1 MKRFKLALKH
11 IVNCGEEHLEECL
24 ALIKDQRLY
33 LDALPMFNPGSN
45 GHTKLCQSYG
55 DYLLTKKYFEDA
67 ALIYEAG
74 GLYIEAVSAWE
85 QSTNWSLCL
94 ALAKSV
100 IKPPN
105 DFTNLCKRLVEKL
118 KDSHRHKEAAEI
130 LIEYLNDPEEAVVS
144 LIEGHDWFGALRL
157 IELYK
162 RPDLIETNFQPS
174 LSEYTEEIIVAIDK
188 KTSTFNEYLK
198 RLKDVVEMKQ
208 KLAQGDVEEVDINI
222 EDVDLY
228 SDITSQAGSLGQSMI
243 SKIKSNPGSLKTRVT
258 NRSKSS
264 RGRKKQE
271 LKKYSTK
278 EGSKFEDLGLMAA
291 LHDLISQTYKYTFS
305 DVGQLIRILY
315 KFAFIEKAK
324 TLQQKLKKLEQD
336 IIANESVIWNPK
348 WSEGNV
354 EFSENRFGPQA
365 TTEDVVNKA
374 NQTESYKP
382 ELSLLEAKYRYPPLR
397 PPINDWYLQIL
408 E

>member
-1 MKRFKLALKH
+1 
-11 IVNCGEEHLEECL
+11 
-24 ALIKDQRLY
+24 
-33 LDALPMFNPGSN
+33 
-45 GHTKLCQSYG
+45 
-55 DYLLTKKYFEDA
+55 
-67 ALIYEAG
+67 
-74 GLYIEAVSAWE
+74 
-85 QSTNWSLCL
+85 
-94 ALAKSV
+94 
-100 IKPPN
+100 
-105 DFTNLCKRLVEKL
+105 
-118 KDSHRHKEAAEI
+118 
-130 LIEYLNDPEEAVVS
+130 
-144 LIEGHDWFGALRL
+144 
-157 IELYK
+157 
-162 RPDLIETNFQPS
+162 
-174 LSEYTEEIIVAIDK
+174 
-188 KTSTFNEYLK
+188 
-198 RLKDVVEMKQ
+198 MKQ
-208 KLAQGDVEEVDINI
+208 KLAQGDIEEVDINI

-324 TLQQKLKKLEQD
+324 TLQQKLKQLEQA

-348 WSEGNV
+348 WSEGNND
-354 EFSENRFGPQA
+354 FSENRFGPQA

-382 ELSLLEAKYRYPPLR
+382 ELSLLEAKYRYPPHR
-397 PPINDWYLQIL
+397 PPNNDWYLQIL